1 MKQNIGRVFNI
12 QRFSVH
18 DGPGIRTTVFL
29 KGCSLRCA
37 WCHNPES
44 FEAKIQIRYQPE
56 RCVECG
62 RCAQVCPNGV
72 YVRDKKRVNQEAC
85 TGCKSCVKECPYGAL
100 NLWGEDKEAEEVLRI
115 VRRDIDYFRNS
126 NGGLTVSGGE
136 PLLQADFVRELF
148 RLAKEEKIHTAL
160 DTAASVPYESF
171 EKVLPYT
178 DLILLDLK
186 IMDADVHKRY
196 TGVSNDRILEN
207 AERLFQSGIPVQI
220 RVPLIKGINDS
231 EENAYMLKEFIKG
244 YSSIEEIKLL
254 PYHSMGISKAESIG
268 MDLKSFEP
276 PDEASMDRIRQIL
289 GTCSR
294 IR

>member
-1 MKQNIGRVFNI
+1 MEQNMGRIFNI

-44 FEAKIQIRYQPE
+44 FETGIQIRYQPE

-62 RCAQVCPNGV
+62 MCTHVCPNGV

-85 TGCKSCVKECPYGAL
+85 TVCKRCVEECPCGAL

-126 NGGLTVSGGE
+126 NGGVTVSGGE
-136 PLLQADFVRELF
+136 PLLQPDFVGELF
-148 RLAKEEKIHTAL
+148 RRAKEEKIHTAL
-160 DTAASVPYESF
+160 DTAASVPYGHF

-178 DLILLDLK
+178 DLVLLDLK
-186 IMDADVHKRY
+186 IMDADVHKQY
-196 TGVSNDRILEN
+196 TGVSNDQILKN
-207 AERLFQSGIPVQI
+207 AERLFKSGIPIHI

-231 EENAYMLKEFIKG
+231 EENAYLLKEFTKG
-244 YSSIEEIKLL
+244 YSNIEEIKLL
-254 PYHSMGISKAESIG
+254 PYQSMGIPKAESIG
-268 MDLKSFEP
+268 IDLKTFEAP
-276 PDEASMDRIRQIL
+276 EEASMERIRQIL

-294 IR
+294 TR